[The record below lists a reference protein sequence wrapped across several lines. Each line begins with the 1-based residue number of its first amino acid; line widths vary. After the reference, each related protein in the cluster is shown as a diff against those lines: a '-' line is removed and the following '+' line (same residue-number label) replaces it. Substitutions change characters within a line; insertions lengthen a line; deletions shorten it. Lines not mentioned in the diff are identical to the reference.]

1 MIGGDGQRA
10 VKRQETV
17 VETYCMREEYILKN
31 DVGVRGFKTQI
42 GLYHVVL
49 YTNHM
54 WNPEQTQT

>member
-54 WNPEQTQT
+54 